1 MFTEVVLSSCVELPL
16 QMHNNNSFALALF
29 NTIFKQTI
37 RKQMNK
43 KTRSYQKN
51 VRIRFAFAPCVWVC
65 ERNHGLE

>member
-1 MFTEVVLSSCVELPL
+1 
-16 QMHNNNSFALALF
+16 MHNNNSFALALF

-51 VRIRFAFAPCVWVC
+51 VRIRFAFAPCVNGYAN
-65 ERNHGLE
+65 EIMDLSEIHFLNTHHYLFRFF